1 MYRLM
6 RVFQTSLSMVVGEL
20 RSLVF
25 VTLKSIGSK
34 NTAGTIS
41 MEADGSGLFMSLQE
55 GDGFTQTAD

>member
-1 MYRLM
+1 MEEAE
-6 RVFQTSLSMVVGEL
+6 QSSLA
-20 RSLVF
+20 F

-34 NTAGTIS
+34 NTAGTVS